1 MKKLFN
7 KNNINKMSLMMIA
20 VGLTLVV
27 STYLK

>member
-7 KNNINKMSLMMIA
+7 KNNINKMSLMMIT